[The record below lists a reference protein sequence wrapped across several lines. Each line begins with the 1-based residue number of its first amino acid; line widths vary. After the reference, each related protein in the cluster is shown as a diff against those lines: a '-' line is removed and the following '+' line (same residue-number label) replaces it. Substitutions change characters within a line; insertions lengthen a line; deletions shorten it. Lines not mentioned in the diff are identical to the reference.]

1 MPHKV
6 AAAELVDDASPAVR
20 IAGSCNA
27 VRRMRNGR
35 LYGDLFDG
43 DGFTRALS
51 RKHCRLAGASAL
63 IVGAGGVGSAIAASL
78 AAAGSRAL
86 TLFDIQP
93 GRARALADR
102 LAAIYPNLAITIDT
116 NDPAEQDIVVNA
128 TPLGMHGDDPLPVDI
143 ERLEP
148 GTWVGDVVMSDQMTP
163 FLIAAQARGCLVQV
177 GIDML
182 FEQIPAYLEFFG
194 FPTTTPE
201 HLRRLAEE
209 APTSTNPRYGSG

>member
-1 MPHKV
+1 
-6 AAAELVDDASPAVR
+6 
-20 IAGSCNA
+20 
-27 VRRMRNGR
+27 
-35 LYGDLFDG
+35 
-43 DGFTRALS
+43 
-51 RKHCRLAGASAL
+51 
-63 IVGAGGVGSAIAASL
+63 
-78 AAAGSRAL
+78 
-86 TLFDIQP
+86 LFDIQP